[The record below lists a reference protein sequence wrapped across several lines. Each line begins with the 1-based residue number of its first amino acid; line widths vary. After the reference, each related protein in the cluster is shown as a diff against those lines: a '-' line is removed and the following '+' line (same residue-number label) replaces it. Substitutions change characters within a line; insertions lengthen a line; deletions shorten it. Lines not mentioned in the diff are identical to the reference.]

1 MSDQKS
7 QGSRGQQDQRSLALW
22 VTMEKVAYWT
32 RRWER
37 VPSVLSGER
46 ALTVMVV
53 NPQGGVITSILW
65 TQVLPDDFHLGNLY
79 SKGQEEVKEVR
90 DKVAYNEGK
99 MESVSLYLVSR
110 SINLFFFF
118 VEKVLTCTGL
128 FDVLLES
135 ISVGL
140 TSGCTPESPGS
151 LDPHPASQLACNGW

>member
-22 VTMEKVAYWT
+22 VTMEKAAYWT

-110 SINLFFFF
+110 SINLFFFCG
-118 VEKVLTCTGL
+118 E
-128 FDVLLES
+128 
-135 ISVGL
+135 
-140 TSGCTPESPGS
+140 S
-151 LDPHPASQLACNGW
+151 LDLHRFVWCAAGVHFSGSYLRLHTRIAWIIRPRPRQSASL